1 MRWGVTHTRSRH
13 VRLRECLCV
22 FRMAADRC
30 LSQEGKPRLDKDISK
45 LVEGT
50 PRMSTIGHPSRI
62 DQFFAGPG
70 ARGDEW
76 RNLVELAEV
85 WSSGSGSRA
94 KFEAALAE
102 MRATEEFHAF
112 PGLQLLTALYD
123 HTTEN
128 NAGATASLAR
138 RITRS
143 ILTRS
148 FRQNLGD
155 WESLEEADSVTADV
169 LPPAFGRTDTRRP
182 YFEVLIVTGA
192 AATRWPALCTD
203 WRRLRRPLDAF
214 VYEPVFVG
222 SFEDAFCATLV
233 NFDLAA
239 VIIHEGFSFQSRH
252 DAPLLRALTEALDQG
267 ESAEASALRLA
278 QVLKRVRPELDL
290 YLVVNGQV
298 ENIAG
303 DPRANAVR
311 RVYYAVEELL
321 ELHLAILEGVQ
332 DRYDTPFFSNLKKY
346 AQRPIGTFHAL
357 PIARGKSIFKSDWI
371 RDMGEF
377 YGPNLFLAESS
388 ATTGGLDSLL
398 EPTGNIKK
406 AQELAARAFGA
417 DHVFFVTNGTST
429 SNKMA
434 VQALLAPGDIAIVD
448 RNCHKSHHYG
458 MVLSGAQPLYVEAFP
473 MTEYS
478 MYGAVP
484 LRTIKQALF
493 NLKADGRLD
502 RVKLI
507 DLTNCTF
514 DGHIYNVRRV
524 MEECLAIKPDLIFLW
539 DEAWFGF
546 ARFSPFLRPR
556 TAMGAANDLEAW
568 LYDSKSIDQYEKQRI
583 ELGEDPSED
592 VLLDTRLIPDPRM
605 VKLRVYQTNST
616 HKSMSALRQGS
627 MLLVKD
633 VAFHSVEAQFR
644 EAVFTHA
651 STSPNQQLIASL
663 DVARRQMELE
673 GYGLVHNAIEVALA
687 IRRAISA
694 HPLISK
700 YFHVLGADKMVPAPY
715 RESGFVDYVAPNS
728 NWAVALRSMK
738 EDEFCLDPTR
748 VTMVCGTAG
757 FDGTQFKKLLADNYN
772 IQVNKTSRN
781 SVLLQSNINNTR
793 SDVAHLVRVLVQIS
807 SEIDRSLADGGP
819 NVRQAFIAR
828 VKSLMTDVPDLPNFS
843 YFHEAFRRDAGMRT
857 NEGDIRSAFYGAYD
871 FARCEYILLADP
883 ELDRRLTGGP
893 DLVSANFVI
902 PYPPGFPI
910 MVPGQVITRE
920 ILDFMRK
927 LDVTEIHG
935 YSAAEGLKLMR
946 AEAFARRSD
955 AEKSRG
961 R

>member
-1 MRWGVTHTRSRH
+1 MS
-13 VRLRECLCV
+13 E
-22 FRMAADRC
+22 AAV
-30 LSQEGKPRLDKDISK
+30 SQA
-45 LVEGT
+45 T
-50 PRMSTIGHPSRI
+50 RI

-70 ARGDEW
+70 ARGDQW
-76 RNLVELAEV
+76 RNLVELAEA
-85 WSSGSGSRA
+85 WASGAGSRT
-94 KFEAALAE
+94 KVEAALTE
-102 MRATEEFHAF
+102 MAATEAFHAY
-112 PGLQLLTALYD
+112 PGFQLMTAVRD
-123 HTTEN
+123 RVAEN
-128 NAGATASLAR
+128 DARATASLAR
-138 RITRS
+138 RITRA

-148 FRQNLGD
+148 FRQNLAD
-155 WESLEEADSVTADV
+155 WEAREEDEAVTADL
-169 LPPAFGRTDTRRP
+169 LPPALGRADGHRP
-182 YFEVLIVTGA
+182 YFEVAIVTGA
-192 AATRWPALCTD
+192 PAARWPALTIE
-203 WRRLRRPLDAF
+203 WRRLRRTLDAF
-214 VYEPVFVG
+214 IYEPIFVA
-222 SFEDAFCATLV
+222 SFEDAFCATLL
-233 NFDLAA
+233 NPDLAA
-239 VIIHEGFSFQSRH
+239 IVIHEGFAFRSQH
-252 DAPLLRALTEALDQG
+252 DAPILRTLTAAMDQP
-267 ESAEASALRLA
+267 ECAEASALRLA

-290 YLVVNGQV
+290 YLVANGRV
-298 ENIAG
+298 EDIAG
-303 DPRANAVR
+303 DPKANVIR
-311 RVYYAVEELL
+311 RVFYAIEELL

-332 DRYDTPFFSNLKKY
+332 DRYDTPFFNNLKKY

-377 YGPNLFLAESS
+377 YGPTLFLAESS

-406 AQELAARAFGA
+406 AQEMAARAFGA

-458 MVLSGAQPLYVEAFP
+458 MVLAGAQPLYVDAFP

-484 LRTIKQALF
+484 LRTIKQALL

-502 RVKLI
+502 RARMV

-514 DGHIYNVRRV
+514 DGHIYNTRRV

-556 TAMGAANDLEAW
+556 TAMGAAGDIEIWMQDPGSVAAF
-568 LYDSKSIDQYEKQRI
+568 EKQQA
-583 ELGEDPSED
+583 ELGADPSD
-592 VLLDTRLIPDPRM
+592 DTLLDARLIPDPRKI
-605 VKLRVYQTNST
+605 KLRVYQTNST

-633 VAFHSVEAQFR
+633 VDFHGVEAQFR

-687 IRRAISA
+687 IRQVVGA

-700 YFHVLGADKMVPAPY
+700 YFHILGADKMVPASY
-715 RESGFVDYVAPNS
+715 RESGFIDYLDPKS
-728 NWAVALRSMK
+728 NWAVALRSIK

-748 VTMVCGTAG
+748 MTLVCGTAG
-757 FDGTQFKKLLADNYN
+757 FDGTQFKGMLANTYN
-772 IQVNKTSRN
+772 IQLNKTSRN

-793 SDVAHLVRVLVQIS
+793 SDVAHLVRVLVEIS
-807 SEIDRSLADGGP
+807 SEIDQRLAQGGP
-819 NVRQAFIAR
+819 NVRQAFEAR

-843 YFHEAFRRDAGMRT
+843 HFHDAFRTDVGKRT
-857 NEGDIRSAFYGAYD
+857 NEGDIREGFYAAYD
-871 FARCEYILLADP
+871 AAGCEYIQLADP
-883 ELDRRLTGGP
+883 EIDRRLKDGP
-893 DLVSANFVI
+893 DLVSASFVI

-920 ILDFMRK
+920 TINFMRK
-927 LDVTEIHG
+927 LDVKEIHG
-935 YSAAEGLKLMR
+935 YDAAEGLKLVR
-946 AEAFARRSD
+946 TDALSQPADLPSKPPRERLRNERPAVGQGTRRRV
-955 AEKSRG
+955 A
-961 R
+961 